1 MTKLRVLMFGAAAA
15 VMLAWALPAM
25 AHPAKSL
32 GTVSVVAGK
41 PTEFGYTLS
50 TKTVP
55 PGTVTFSLTDK
66 GALPHDIKICSKAI
80 SAAMVKNLPNA
91 CAGTGSAL
99 ADPQGPA
106 VKVKFT
112 FKTAGTYEYLC
123 TLPGHAAGG
132 MKGVIKVT

>member
-32 GTVSVVAGK
+32 GTVTVVAGK
-41 PTEFGYTLS
+41 PVEFGYTFS

-55 PGTVTFSLTDK
+55 TGTVTFSVTDK
-66 GALPHDIKICSKAI
+66 GALPHDLKICSKALTA
-80 SAAMVKNLPNA
+80 SQMKSLPNS
-91 CAGTGSAL
+91 CAGTGSAQ
-99 ADPQGPA
+99 ASPEGMA
-106 VKVKFT
+106 VTLKYT
-112 FKTAGTYEYLC
+112 FKTKGSYEYLC

-132 MKGVIKVT
+132 MKGILKVT